1 MLYLHIN
8 KECMKALL
16 STIICFFILIQV
28 QFAQFNIQIGY
39 GAAYT
44 NPTVNNQ
51 ILDLY
56 NKENSWMSKPLSD
69 LQFFHGIVLGA
80 KYSFENIAIGLNWK
94 NRGKGLISEGIQP
107 SNNTEYQYELFYKYQ
122 SFGFNI
128 ETAGTFLSLGTSLD
142 YGLFQVK
149 DRVTGQKKKTQFLSE
164 DNWGSHFYLNI
175 NLPTRSYLGI
185 TIQPYY
191 FVNWNSINLSKLSE
205 RLLNTAIT
213 ANSLGKFN
221 QIGVSL
227 IFNNGPQKNY

>member
-1 MLYLHIN
+1 
-8 KECMKALL
+8 MKALL
-16 STIICFFILIQV
+16 YTIICFFILIQV

-128 ETAGTFLSLGTSLD
+128 ETAGTF
-142 YGLFQVK
+142 F
-149 DRVTGQKKKTQFLSE
+149 
-164 DNWGSHFYLNI
+164 H
-175 NLPTRSYLGI
+175 
-185 TIQPYY
+185 
-191 FVNWNSINLSKLSE
+191 
-205 RLLNTAIT
+205 
-213 ANSLGKFN
+213 
-221 QIGVSL
+221 
-227 IFNNGPQKNY
+227 